1 MYKMLNLSL
10 KELRLIAVNR
20 NINSYKNMPKD
31 KLLIIIN
38 NKKRDKRSLF
48 KLKGEKIRKV
58 FTSQQERIFLNQ

>member
-1 MYKMLNLSL
+1 MLNLSL

-48 KLKGEKIRKV
+48 KLKSEKIRKV

>member
-48 KLKGEKIRKV
+48 KLKSEKIRKV